1 VIKETSLVEIAELE
15 AVFLTLIDF
24 DLIVRG
30 ADYAKHY
37 FVLQTLGQEFK
48 SALSG
53 GPLSVHQMQKL

>member
-1 VIKETSLVEIAELE
+1 MQDTSLAEIAGLE

-48 SALSG
+48 SVLSS
-53 GPLSVHQMQKL
+53 GPLSVHKMQEL